1 MFIYQTLRD
10 TTESIKM
17 TKIHVKWQFPTL
29 SPSDQKA
36 PVSAILKQGL
46 HIPKLAKHMQG
57 AMNHTNTPKRTTLH

>member
-17 TKIHVKWQFPTL
+17 TKIHVKWQFLTL

-36 PVSAILKQGL
+36 PVIAILKQGL
-46 HIPKLAKHMQG
+46 HIR
-57 AMNHTNTPKRTTLH
+57 N